1 MYLFTTPSLPRVSL
15 PSRERLQQ
23 LGSSTITAL
32 IWAVAI
38 TVTAGRLARI
48 GWAWFRP
55 RLARLLHALA
65 LLLDGGLAYPD
76 QPEPDP
82 TPDSGLGA
90 FTPIPIDLAADLP
103 DPEATAFRAALDPFV
118 PLTGPHLAVCQAL
131 TPCTPV
137 PAPATTKPR
146 AARRR
151 TTGKA
156 AAKGAA

>member
-32 IWAVAI
+32 IWAAAI
-38 TVTAGRLARI
+38 TVTAVRLTAA

-82 TPDSGLGA
+82 TPEPTPDSTETRFTNPVTSGVYVLG
-90 FTPIPIDLAADLP
+90 T
-103 DPEATAFRAALDPFV
+103 R
-118 PLTGPHLAVCQAL
+118 
-131 TPCTPV
+131 
-137 PAPATTKPR
+137 APAAKPR
-146 AARRR
+146 PARRR
-151 TTGKA
+151 TAAKA
-156 AAKGAA
+156 TAKGAA